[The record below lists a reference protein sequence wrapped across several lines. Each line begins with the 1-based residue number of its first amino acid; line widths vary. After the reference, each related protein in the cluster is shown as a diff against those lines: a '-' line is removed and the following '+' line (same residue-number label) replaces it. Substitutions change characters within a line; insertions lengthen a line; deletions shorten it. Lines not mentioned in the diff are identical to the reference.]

1 MHISLNEVKARQTCI
16 YVRYDD
22 GVYTRAYG
30 LGHAGR
36 HFNIIVINS
45 GAVTLPVFGTDGHTR
60 TKSVSLAAHARR
72 GS

>member
-1 MHISLNEVKARQTCI
+1 MHVSMNEVKARQTCI

-22 GVYTRAYG
+22 GVYTHAHG

-36 HFNIIVINS
+36 HYSETVGI
-45 GAVTLPVFGTDGHTR
+45 AVTLPVVGTDGHTR